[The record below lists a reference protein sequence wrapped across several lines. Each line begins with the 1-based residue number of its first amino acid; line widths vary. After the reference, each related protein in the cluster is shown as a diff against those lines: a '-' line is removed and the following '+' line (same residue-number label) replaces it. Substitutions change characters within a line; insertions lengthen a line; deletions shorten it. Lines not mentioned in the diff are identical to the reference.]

1 MATLLKDAIDEL
13 KGPLHRLLKMFQG
26 KKEELAKFRADIAK
40 QERIIGALDKTIK
53 DFIYRRRRAIWNKVL
68 CIRQSGHS
76 ERLPAGLSIE
86 NVLEHER
93 KVQDLYESLAIDGLG
108 KMFLFLRTKAG
119 ETNAINFTAE
129 PKKTITLQTPNREKL
144 LEILNPFR
152 QVFKG
157 TDRVG
162 QPPGSANFEQFQE
175 HITAD
180 LSKGNGYY
188 IAYGP
193 SGAGK
198 STLSMLMLEHLLHTN
213 RGNCTIKCEMLYPT
227 MKAQKLS
234 FEKFDWK
241 NPGKEDVTKIFLSE
255 IELIQKVGVSL
266 HQYSRDLY
274 RIVFA
279 HMGFRECNDKVEL
292 VDACVEVVN
301 FEYVL
306 NEEFFTSEFSVKK
319 YDELPEHLKR
329 KDVDSFAEALH
340 FKPRV
345 NTYRADIIAHVKQYI
360 DLCNST
366 RNDLRRRVSER
377 LNYEMTLPFS
387 DKDSPFF
394 QTGGFIPYF
403 WLMYGTE
410 NPVCFNLS
418 FFRDLNQCNYP
429 VYVYDDF
436 YLRRR
441 TGVET
446 YKEAVKLAINPYLGD
461 GSTQK
466 PKLNY
471 AYNMAKWPF
480 LEGSDVVAFANK
492 QYRFRYIDLTA
503 AREQIV
509 IPIGTVAGKVIDSE
523 NDKFVFDHDP
533 KNVYNK
539 PVAVGSN
546 ITELLQ
552 LAKKCSFQRSTPQNQ
567 SSSRCATKYEIVI
580 GGVKTIVIIDLPGNE
595 EQINDCGDSNNS
607 QRCVE
612 TKGIYQLLRLVRLFI
627 ALKRYGLPLDDCLR
641 LLHEHGVPHSLLQF
655 FEGMFRVNT
664 SVGFLCFAAE
674 YNSSPNYLVNT
685 EITLKYVSG
694 LFEATLECDSNP
706 EKRLESAGMHLAHL
720 QSEPAALL
728 ATDVSEAKREQ
739 PKTTSS
745 NNVNDNDLEE
755 LRGIVQSNRVSVHLK
770 IDPKKPDVELI
781 IKGNKISE
789 QERSNLRQFPDV
801 RLIILENVTD
811 ILLQQGGKPV
821 SLFTELGSD
830 YKLDDLKYYDKSLI
844 PIHLKDTVNDRTRP
858 IVDLI
863 KSGIA
868 IEFRN
873 TCLWKNLDPFGRNMI
888 TNVYAGTKGFDKR
901 DKKLPSPKEY
911 CYIYVLD
918 PSAFHYK
925 NTDQRSITKSYDKYK
940 GLSGIMTVQSITSGG
955 GSTRKKKEATKMKTR
970 SSK

>member
-1 MATLLKDAIDEL
+1 MSTSLKDAIENL
-13 KGPLHRLLKMFQG
+13 KGPLHLLLKMFQG
-26 KKEELAKFRADIAK
+26 KKEELAKIRADIAD
-40 QERIIGALDKTIK
+40 QERMIGALDTTIK
-53 DFIYRRRRAIWNKVL
+53 DFIHRRRLAIWNKVL
-68 CIRQSGHS
+68 CIQQSGHS
-76 ERLPAGLSIE
+76 KRLPAGLNIE
-86 NVLEHER
+86 NVLDHEM

-108 KMFLFLRTKAG
+108 KMFLFLRTKDR
-119 ETNAINFTAE
+119 EKNAIDFTAE
-129 PKKTITLQTPNREKL
+129 PKKTITLETPSREKL
-144 LEILNPFR
+144 LEIPNPFR
-152 QVFKG
+152 QVFKR
-157 TDRVG
+157 TDHVG
-162 QPPGSANFEQFQE
+162 RPPGSANFEQFQK
-175 HITAD
+175 HLTAD

-198 STLSMLMLEHLLHTN
+198 STLSMLMLEHLLQTN

-227 MKAQKLS
+227 MNAQNLS
-234 FEKFDWK
+234 FETFDWK
-241 NPGKEDVTKIFLSE
+241 NPGKDDVTKIFLSE

-279 HMGFRECNDKVEL
+279 HMGFRECNAKVEL
-292 VDACVEVVN
+292 VDACVNVVN

-306 NEEFFTSEFSVKK
+306 NKKFFTKEFSVKG

-329 KDVDSFAEALH
+329 KDDPFAKALH
-340 FKPRV
+340 FEPRV
-345 NTYRADIIAHVKQYI
+345 VQYRAYIIANVRKYI

-377 LNYEMTLPFS
+377 LKYEMTLPFS
-387 DKDSPFF
+387 DRDSPFF

-418 FFRDLNQCNYP
+418 FFRDLTQCNYP

-436 YLRRR
+436 YLRRDTAR
-441 TGVET
+441 FQK
-446 YKEAVKLAINPYLGD
+446 YREAVQLAINPYLGD
-461 GSTQK
+461 GSTKK

-471 AYNMAKWPF
+471 AHNMAKWPF
-480 LEGSDVVAFANK
+480 LEGSEVVAFANK
-492 QYRFRYIDLTA
+492 QYHFRYKHLTA
-503 AREQIV
+503 VREHIV

-523 NDKFVFDHDP
+523 NDKFVLVHDP
-533 KNVYNK
+533 KNVYNN
-539 PVAVGSN
+539 PVAVAGN
-546 ITELLQ
+546 IPELLQ

-627 ALKRYGLPLDDCLR
+627 ALKRYGLPLDNCAR
-641 LLHEHGVPHSLLQF
+641 LLQDAGIPESLYTF
-655 FEGMFRVNT
+655 FQGMFAVNT

-685 EITLKYVSG
+685 EITLKYVAG
-694 LFEATLECDSNP
+694 LFEATLDCDSKP
-706 EKRLESAGMHLAHL
+706 ETRLESAGRHLARL
-720 QSEPAALL
+720 QREPAALL
-728 ATDVSEAKREQ
+728 AKADVSEAIREQ
-739 PKTTSS
+739 PETTSS
-745 NNVNDNDLEE
+745 NNVNDTDLKE
-755 LRGIVQSNRVSVHLK
+755 LKGIVPSNRVSVHLK
-770 IDPKKPDVELI
+770 IDPKNPDVELI
-781 IKGNKISE
+781 IKGNKTSE
-789 QERSNLRQFPDV
+789 QERSNLSQFPDV

-821 SLFTELGSD
+821 SLFDKLGSN

-844 PIHLKDTVNDRTRP
+844 PIHLKDTVDDRTQP
-858 IVDLI
+858 IVNLI

-873 TCLWKNLDPFGRNMI
+873 TCLWKNLDPFGRNMT
-888 TNVYAGTKGFDKR
+888 TNVYAGTKGLGE
-901 DKKLPSPKEY
+901 KLPSPKEY

-918 PSAFHYK
+918 PSAFHYI
-925 NTDQRSITKSYDKYK
+925 NTDQRSIYESYTNYK
-940 GLSGIMTVQSITSGG
+940 GLSGIMKVQSITSGG
-955 GSTRKKKEATKMKTR
+955 GSTRKKKAATKMKTR